1 MTDASTILR
10 LDRSRRDAMLGADG
24 EALAALLDDG
34 VVWIHGNGN
43 INTKEEILDYIGNA
57 RTKYLSI
64 DRTEEDIRFLGG
76 LAFISGVEDMK
87 VEVAEGV
94 LALRNRFTV
103 VWEPAGEESKII
115 NCQFTSMREPALQ
128 QKKA

>member
-1 MTDASTILR
+1 MTDASTILT
-10 LDRSRRDAMLGADG
+10 LDRSRRDAMLRADG
-24 EALAALLDDG
+24 DALAALLDDD

-43 INTKEEILDYIGNA
+43 INTKDEILDYIGNA
-57 RTKYLSI
+57 RTRYLAI
-64 DRTEEDIRFLGG
+64 DRTEEDVRFLGG

-87 VEVAEGV
+87 VEVPEGI

-103 VWEPAGEESKII
+103 VWEPAGAESRII

-128 QKKA
+128 QQKV